1 MSAGSPAAAFHGAD
15 EYSVMRSAEGEV
27 LNYGYTATFPVLV
40 NIDSSPMYI
49 LSLKD
54 SAGLVKMYAM
64 VDARDYQQVYTVK
77 ASNDAKT
84 SIEELIEIATGKSAG
99 EVVEGLE
106 QVIYVDS
113 MDRLVIEGNT
123 YLYLKYNGDTYVL
136 KITLDNSL
144 KALSINAEQSLKI
157 KYYEDNGLKI
167 ITEIVG

>member
-1 MSAGSPAAAFHGAD
+1 
-15 EYSVMRSAEGEV
+15 
-27 LNYGYTATFPVLV
+27 
-40 NIDSSPMYI
+40 
-49 LSLKD
+49 
-54 SAGLVKMYAM
+54 
-64 VDARDYQQVYTVK
+64 
-77 ASNDAKT
+77 
-84 SIEELIEIATGKSAG
+84 
-99 EVVEGLE
+99 
-106 QVIYVDS
+106 